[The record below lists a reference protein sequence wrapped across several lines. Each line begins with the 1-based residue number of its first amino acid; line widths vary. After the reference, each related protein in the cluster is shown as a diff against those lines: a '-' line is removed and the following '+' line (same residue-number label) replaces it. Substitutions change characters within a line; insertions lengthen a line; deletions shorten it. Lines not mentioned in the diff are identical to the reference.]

1 MSEDQETQ
9 NRYIISIPVVL
20 LMLKSFY
27 RTRLI
32 GLAALTA
39 ALNSEA
45 LYNDIGHFGSQ
56 VSIIL
61 RPIMVILFETS
72 ISLLDDQ

>member
-1 MSEDQETQ
+1 M
-9 NRYIISIPVVL
+9 
-20 LMLKSFY
+20 
-27 RTRLI
+27 I

-56 VSIIL
+56 VSTIL
-61 RPIMVILFETS
+61 RPVMVILFETP
-72 ISLLDDQ
+72 IATLDVQ